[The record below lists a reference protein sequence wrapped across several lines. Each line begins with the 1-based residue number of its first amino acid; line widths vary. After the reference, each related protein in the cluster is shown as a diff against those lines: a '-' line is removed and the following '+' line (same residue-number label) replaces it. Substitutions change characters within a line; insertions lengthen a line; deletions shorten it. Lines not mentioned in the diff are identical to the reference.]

1 MLQQPFGATGLSG
14 LGDAQLVLGAAAVA
28 VYAYKRFGTPT
39 TIRSTTT
46 ALRYHTSAGL
56 YYLMALAIY
65 FTLALSPKLT
75 GFLADALGVDTIIGI
90 SKARIIAVLQELSPA
105 LLAVIVITVVLP
117 ALPFAKQIDA
127 GLRRSFQ
134 RMARIPTEVRRLS
147 GRLKSAPYELT
158 RERRA
163 LVLDYLDANGFDRS
177 KSNRDEAWQLWLKVT
192 NLVLILR
199 DWQGNGRYAY
209 FVDDCRS
216 ELQAILDAYDA
227 KRPLALEYFRLTGPT
242 PGAAP
247 DGQGAGLQPGLA
259 DGPERARSETPL
271 DALLKRYRRIFI
283 AQCDDILERICDF
296 AGRAI
301 LHCNPTERA
310 RLKSMA
316 ALGFRPDF
324 TIKPTADQI
333 VLVYLILMVAV
344 LLTLSVVSGF
354 VNRAPEV
361 QTHRRFA
368 MLLMIPT
375 VHCLAI
381 LWAVYPKDVW
391 EVSKRSEDGIRPYR
405 FYLLAG
411 GLAAL
416 TAAPVFIILWSFH
429 LQSIDAAIERL
440 ATGWPLLLLSSGT
453 AAFTAFN
460 LDNRER
466 PHLRWLE
473 GIGQGLAQ
481 MFYAFAI
488 AKFLLLPKLS
498 AAGRSFPGSVD
509 VLGVPVMLLTMSFVI
524 GGVIGVIV
532 PSMYRQRRSRRADQE
547 LGPPRGD
554 GEGPAPTGP
563 ATASAAAELPA
574 ERALAA

>member
-1 MLQQPFGATGLSG
+1 MLQQPFDAPGLPG
-14 LGDAQLVLGAAAVA
+14 LGDVQLVLGAAAVA

-75 GFLADALGVDTIIGI
+75 GLLADAFGVDTILGL
-90 SKARIIAVLQELSPA
+90 SSARIVTVLQDLSPA
-105 LLAVIVITVVLP
+105 LLAVIVITAVLP

-158 RERRA
+158 PERRA
-163 LVLDYLDANGFDRS
+163 VVLDYLDANGFAPSESDH
-177 KSNRDEAWQLWLKVT
+177 DESWQLWLKVT

-199 DWQGNGRYAY
+199 DWQGNGRYAD
-209 FVDDCRS
+209 FIDDCRS
-216 ELQAILDAYDA
+216 ELQAILDAYDT
-227 KRPLALEYFRLTGPT
+227 KRPLALEYFRLTGPAL
-242 PGAAP
+242 GAAP
-247 DGQGAGLQPGLA
+247 DGQNAWHRPGFA
-259 DGPERARSETPL
+259 ESPERARFETPL
-271 DALLKRYRRIFI
+271 DSVLRRYRRIFI
-283 AQCDDILERICDF
+283 AQCDDLLERICDF

-301 LHCNPTERA
+301 LHCNPTERT
-310 RLKSMA
+310 RLRSMA

-324 TIKPTADQI
+324 AAKPTADQI

-354 VNRAPEV
+354 VTRSPEV
-361 QTHRRFA
+361 GSHRRFA

-391 EVSKRSEDGIRPYR
+391 ELSKVSEDGIRPYR

-416 TAAPVFIILWSFH
+416 TAAPVFIILWSLH

-440 ATGWPLLLLSSGT
+440 ATGWPFLLLSSGT

-466 PHLRWLE
+466 RHLRWLE

-481 MFYAFAI
+481 MLWAFAI
-488 AKFLLLPKLS
+488 AKLLLLPNLS
-498 AAGRSFPGSVD
+498 AAGRPFRSVD

-524 GGVIGVIV
+524 GCVIGLIV
-532 PSMYRQRRSRRADQE
+532 PSMYRRPRSRRADQE
-547 LGPPRGD
+547 SGAQSGN
-554 GEGPAPTGP
+554 GEGPPPAAPGAVP
-563 ATASAAAELPA
+563 ASAELPS